1 MKVILTEKPSV
12 ARDIAKCLSINNKR
26 DGYFEGNGY
35 QITWAF
41 GHLVELKEPDE
52 YNPAWKRWSLE
63 ALPIIPEQFGL
74 KARGDASAQKQ
85 LNTIKQLFNAADE
98 IICATDA
105 GREGELIF
113 RYILTWAG
121 CLQKPFKRLWISSL
135 TDDAIRKGFD
145 SLKDGHV
152 YDGLYRAAKCR
163 SESDWIVGLNAT
175 RLYTLKF
182 GGQGG
187 LWTIGRVQT
196 PVLALIV
203 QKDSEISRFVA
214 KDFWELHALYRDTDF
229 HYIGGRFDHKADAEA
244 LLSQI
249 SGQDFKITEV
259 KGKRESIS
267 PPLLYDL
274 TDLQKDMSVRYG
286 LTADQTL
293 TSAQQLYEKKH
304 ITYPRTDSRCLS
316 GDMKSGMKPLLTKL
330 RTHFGPQIEPLDLDK
345 LALSSRIF
353 NDAKVSD
360 HHAIIPTTLLAG
372 SLSGPEVKVYEAIVQ
387 RFIAAFYPPCIKQ
400 ITTVLGSIHLPL
412 PQGEG
417 RGEGNTVDLSNEEP
431 SPKGEGWVR
440 GNQNKEKSLFK
451 SPHPSLLPEREGAYV
466 LKSTVLLGEGKIK
479 DESSTVKF
487 KTTGT
492 IIESS
497 GWQVLYKNEATY
509 QPDKTVKILPNF
521 VQGETG
527 PQQPSITQGKTT
539 PPKPYN
545 EASLLSI
552 MESAGKTCDDEQ
564 LKEALKEKGLGTP
577 ATRASIIEVL
587 IKRNYIQRQKKT
599 LLSTESGR
607 HLIAIIA
614 DDRLKS
620 AAMTGEWEAK
630 LKKIEHNDYDP
641 DRFMDEITRFTQ
653 KIKDQSDR
661 PLYDQSRLGDCP
673 LCGHP
678 VIEGRKGYGCSDWKA
693 GCQFV
698 LWKQV
703 YGLPVTSDMACQLL
717 QTNRTLHCYA
727 IKLNDEIF
735 NAQLTLNKQGETG
748 YIKAESGQRSAV
760 KEGLADC
767 PLCNGKIIE
776 TPKAYSCSEW
786 RNGCKMTI
794 WKTVAHKKITAAMA
808 KKLLN
813 KGETGLLKGFKSA
826 KGTEFEANLRLVEG
840 KVEMDFVGR

>member
-12 ARDIAKCLSINNKR
+12 ARDIARCLSISNKR

-52 YNPAWKRWSLE
+52 YNPSWKRWTLE
-63 ALPIIPEQFGL
+63 SLPIIPEQFGL

-85 LNTIKQLFNAADE
+85 LNTIKSLFKAADE

-113 RYILTWAG
+113 RYILSWTE
-121 CLQKPFKRLWISSL
+121 CVQKPFKRLWISSL
-135 TDDAIRKGFD
+135 TDDAIRQGFAK
-145 SLKDGHV
+145 LQDGHA

-182 GGQGG
+182 GQQGG

-203 QKDSEISRFVA
+203 QKDSEISNFVA
-214 KDFWELHALYRDTDF
+214 QDFWELHSLYRDADF
-229 HYIGGRFDHKADAEA
+229 QYVGGRFDHKADAEA

-249 SGQDFKITEV
+249 EGRDFQVTEV
-259 KGKRESIS
+259 KGKRETLS

-274 TDLQKDMSVRYG
+274 TDLQKDMSNRHG

-293 TSAQQLYEKKH
+293 SAAQQLYEKKH
-304 ITYPRTDSRCLS
+304 VTYPRTDSRYLTN
-316 GDMKSGMKPLLTKL
+316 DMKPGMKPLLAKL
-330 RTHFGPQIEPLDLDK
+330 RFKFERQIEPLDLDK
-345 LALSSRIF
+345 LVLNNRIF
-353 NDAKVSD
+353 NDAKVTD
-360 HHAIIPTTLLAG
+360 HHAIIPTTALPH
-372 SLSGPEVKVYEAIVQ
+372 SLSGNEAKVYEAIAL

-400 ITTVLGSIHLPL
+400 ITTVLGEIRPPL
-412 PQGEG
+412 PQGQLAWMQEVEQRRSSCREG
-417 RGEGNTVDLSNEEP
+417 RGEGI
-431 SPKGEGWVR
+431 
-440 GNQNKEKSLFK
+440 
-451 SPHPSLLPEREGAYV
+451 
-466 LKSTVLLGEGKIK
+466 LKSQ
-479 DESSTVKF
+479 SSTVKF

-492 IIESS
+492 MIEAP
-497 GWQVLYKNEATY
+497 GWQVLFKNDAPS
-509 QPDKTVKILPNF
+509 QSDKTQKILPNF
-521 VQGETG
+521 KKGETG
-527 PQQPSITQGKTT
+527 PQQPSINQGKTT

-545 EASLLSI
+545 EASLLGI
-552 MESAGKTCDDEQ
+552 MESAGKTCEDEL

-587 IKRNYIQRQKKT
+587 IKRNYIQRQKKN

-607 HLIAIIA
+607 HLISIIA

-630 LKKIEHNDYDP
+630 LKKIEHNEYDP
-641 DRFMDEITRFTQ
+641 DRFMDEIIQFTQ
-653 KIKDQSDR
+653 KIKNESDL

-673 LCGHP
+673 LCGQP
-678 VIEGRKGYGCSDWKA
+678 IIEGRKGYGCSGWKA

-698 LWKQV
+698 LWKQI
-703 YGLPVTSDMACQLL
+703 YGVPVTRDMACQLL
-717 QTNRTLHCYA
+717 QNSRTLHSYA
-727 IKLNDEIF
+727 IMINGEVF

-748 YIKAESGQRSAV
+748 FVKAEPSRRPVINEAI
-760 KEGLADC
+760 ADC
-767 PLCNGKIIE
+767 PLCNGKIVE
-776 TPKAYSCSEW
+776 TAKAYSCSEW
-786 RNGCKMTI
+786 RSGCKMTI
-794 WKTVAHKKITAAMA
+794 WKTVAHKKITVAMA
-808 KKLLN
+808 KKLLDS
-813 KGETGLLKGFKSA
+813 GETGMLKGFKSS
-826 KGTEFEANLRLVEG
+826 KGTGFEANLKLVEG
-840 KVEMDFVGR
+840 KVEMEFSGR

>member
-12 ARDIAKCLSINNKR
+12 ARDIAKCLSINTKH

-52 YNPAWKRWSLE
+52 YNQAWKRWSLE
-63 ALPIIPEQFGL
+63 SLPIIPEQFGL

-85 LNTIKQLFNAADE
+85 LNTIKRLFKAADE

-113 RYILTWAG
+113 RYILSWAG
-121 CLQKPFKRLWISSL
+121 CVQKPFKRLWISSL
-135 TDDAIRKGFD
+135 TDDSIRNGFAK
-145 SLKDGHV
+145 LQDGHA

-182 GGQGG
+182 GQQGS

-203 QKDSEISRFVA
+203 QKDSEISNFVA
-214 KDFWELHALYRDTDF
+214 KDFWELHTLYRDADF
-229 HYIGGRFDHKADAEA
+229 QYVGGRFDSKADAEA

-249 SGQDFKITEV
+249 DGRDFRINEV
-259 KGKRESIS
+259 KGKRESLS

-274 TDLQKDMSVRYG
+274 TDLQKDMSIRYG

-293 TSAQQLYEKKH
+293 SCAQQLYEKKH
-304 ITYPRTDSRCLS
+304 VTYPRTDSRHLTS
-316 GDMKSGMKPLLTKL
+316 DMKPGMKPLLTKL
-330 RTHFGPQIEPLDLDK
+330 RSKFEQQIEPLDLDK
-345 LALSSRIF
+345 LTLSSRIF

-360 HHAIIPTTLLAG
+360 HHAIIPTTALPGA
-372 SLSGPEVKVYEAIVQ
+372 LSGYEAKVYEAIVQ

-400 ITTVLGSIHLPL
+400 ITTVLGS
-412 PQGEG
+412 
-417 RGEGNTVDLSNEEP
+417 V
-431 SPKGEGWVR
+431 
-440 GNQNKEKSLFK
+440 
-451 SPHPSLLPEREGAYV
+451 
-466 LKSTVLLGEGKIK
+466 STETAAA
-479 DESSTVKF
+479 EVKF

-492 IIESS
+492 IIESP
-497 GWQVLYKNEATY
+497 GWQVLYKNDALK
-509 QPDKTVKILPNF
+509 QPDKELKILPNF

-527 PQQPSITQGKTT
+527 PQQPSINQGKTT

-599 LLSTESGR
+599 LTSTESGR
-607 HLIAIIA
+607 HLISIIA

-630 LKKIEHNDYDP
+630 LKKIEHYDYDP
-641 DRFMDEITRFTQ
+641 DQFMDEIIQFTQ
-653 KIKDQSDR
+653 KIKDESDR

-673 LCGHP
+673 MCGQP
-678 VIEGRKGYGCSDWKA
+678 IIEGRKGYGCSAWKA

-703 YGLPVTSDMACQLL
+703 YGVPVTRDMACQLL
-717 QTNRTLHCYA
+717 QSNRTLHTYA
-727 IKLNDEIF
+727 IKLNDEVF

-748 YIKAESGQRSAV
+748 YIKADSRQRPAV
-760 KEGLADC
+760 KEAIADC

-808 KKLLN
+808 KKLLSN
-813 KGETGLLKGFKSA
+813 GETGMLKGFKSA
-826 KGTEFEANLRLVEG
+826 KGTEFEASLKLVDG
-840 KVEMDFVGR
+840 KVEMDFSGR

>member
-1 MKVILTEKPSV
+1 MKVILAEKPSV
-12 ARDIAKCLSINNKR
+12 ARDIAKCLGINNKR

-52 YNPAWKRWSLE
+52 YNKAWKRWSLE
-63 ALPIIPEQFGL
+63 SLPIIPEQFGL

-85 LNTIKQLFNAADE
+85 LNTIKHLFKAADE

-113 RYILTWAG
+113 RYILSWAG
-121 CLQKPFKRLWISSL
+121 CVHKPFKRLWISSL
-135 TDDAIRKGFD
+135 TDDSIRNGFAK
-145 SLKDGHV
+145 LQEGHA

-182 GGQGG
+182 GQQGS

-203 QKDSEISRFVA
+203 QKDAEISNFIP
-214 KDFWELHALYRDTDF
+214 KDFWELHTLYRGADF
-229 HYIGGRFDHKADAEA
+229 QYVGGRFDNKIDAET
-244 LLSQI
+244 LLGQI
-249 SGQDFKITEV
+249 AGRDFRVTEI
-259 KGKRESIS
+259 KGKKETLS

-274 TDLQKDMSVRYG
+274 TDLQKDMSIRYG

-293 TSAQQLYEKKH
+293 VAAQELYEKKH
-304 ITYPRTDSRCLS
+304 VTYPRTDSRYLTN
-316 GDMKSGMKPLLTKL
+316 DMKPGMKPLLTKL
-330 RTHFGPQIEPLDLDK
+330 RAKFEQQIEPIDLDK
-345 LALSSRIF
+345 LTLSSRIF

-360 HHAIIPTTLLAG
+360 HHAIIPTTALPG
-372 SLSGPEVKVYEAIVQ
+372 SLSGHEAKVYDAIVL

-400 ITTVLGSIHLPL
+400 ITTVLGSIV
-412 PQGEG
+412 GEAL
-417 RGEGNTVDLSNEEP
+417 V
-431 SPKGEGWVR
+431 
-440 GNQNKEKSLFK
+440 
-451 SPHPSLLPEREGAYV
+451 
-466 LKSTVLLGEGKIK
+466 STSAAKAAPTIN
-479 DESSTVKF
+479 F

-492 IIESS
+492 IIESP
-497 GWQVLYKNEATY
+497 GWQVLYKSDAVN
-509 QPDKTVKILPNF
+509 PSDKEPKILPNF
-521 VQGETG
+521 VKGETG
-527 PQQPSITQGKTT
+527 PQQPSINQGKTT

-545 EASLLSI
+545 EATLLSI

-587 IKRNYIQRQKKT
+587 IKRNYIQRQKKN
-599 LLSTESGR
+599 LVSTESGR
-607 HLIAIIA
+607 HLISIIA

-630 LKKIEHNDYDP
+630 LKQIEHNAYDP
-641 DRFMDEITRFTQ
+641 DQFMAEIIRFTR
-653 KIKDQSDR
+653 KIKDESDR

-703 YGLPVTSDMACQLL
+703 YGVPVTKDMACQLL
-717 QTNRTLHCYA
+717 QNARTVHSYA
-727 IKLNDEIF
+727 IKADDEVF
-735 NAQLTLNKQGETG
+735 DAQLTLNKQGETG
-748 YIKAESGQRSAV
+748 YVKAGPGQGRAL
-760 KEGLADC
+760 KEALGDC

-786 RNGCKMTI
+786 RNGCKMAI

-808 KKLLN
+808 KKLLHN
-813 KGETGLLKGFKSA
+813 GETGMLKGFKSG
-826 KGTEFEANLRLVEG
+826 KGAEFEANLKLVDG
-840 KVEMDFVGR
+840 KVEMTFADR

>member
-12 ARDIAKCLSINNKR
+12 ARDIAKCLSISNKR

-63 ALPIIPEQFGL
+63 SLPIIPEQFGL

-85 LNTIKQLFNAADE
+85 LNTIKHLFKAADE

-113 RYILTWAG
+113 RYILSWAE

-135 TDDAIRKGFD
+135 TDDAIRKGFAT
-145 SLKDGHV
+145 LQEGHA

-182 GGQGG
+182 GQQGG

-203 QKDSEISRFVA
+203 QKDSDIAGFIP
-214 KDFWELHALYRDTDF
+214 KDFWELHTLYRDADF
-229 HYIGGRFDHKADAEA
+229 QYVGGRFDHKAGAEA
-244 LLSQI
+244 RLSQI
-249 SGQDFKITEV
+249 SDRDFRITEV
-259 KGKRESIS
+259 KGKKETLS

-274 TDLQKDMSVRYG
+274 TDLQKDMSIRYG

-293 TSAQQLYEKKH
+293 SAAQQLYEKKH
-304 ITYPRTDSRCLS
+304 VTYPRTDSRCLTN
-316 GDMKSGMKPLLTKL
+316 DMKPGMKPLLMKL
-330 RTHFGPQIEPLDLDK
+330 RSRFEQQIEPIDLDK
-345 LALSSRIF
+345 LTLGSRLF
-353 NDAKVSD
+353 NDAKVTD
-360 HHAIIPTTLLAG
+360 HHAIIPTTALPG
-372 SLSGPEVKVYEAIVQ
+372 SLSGNEAKVYEAIVQ

-400 ITTVLGSIHLPL
+400 ITTVLGEVCPPL
-412 PQGEG
+412 QSGEG
-417 RGEGNTVDLSNEEP
+417 RGEGGL
-431 SPKGEGWVR
+431 KG
-440 GNQNKEKSLFK
+440 
-451 SPHPSLLPEREGAYV
+451 
-466 LKSTVLLGEGKIK
+466 
-479 DESSTVKF
+479 ESSTVKF

-492 IIESS
+492 IIESP
-497 GWQVLYKNEATY
+497 GWQVLYKNDASKTS
-509 QPDKTVKILPNF
+509 DKESKILPNF

-527 PQQPSITQGKTT
+527 PHQPSINQGKTT

-587 IKRNYIQRQKKT
+587 IRRNYIQRQKKT
-599 LLSTESGR
+599 LISTESGR
-607 HLIAIIA
+607 HLISIIA

-630 LKKIEHNDYDP
+630 LKKIEHNDYDA
-641 DRFMDEITRFTQ
+641 DQFMTEIIRFTQ
-653 KIKDQSDR
+653 KIKDESDR

-673 LCGHP
+673 LCQKP

-698 LWKQV
+698 LWKEM
-703 YGLPVTSDMACQLL
+703 YGVPVTRDMACQLL
-717 QTNRTLHCYA
+717 QNSRTLHSYA
-727 IKLNDEIF
+727 VKLDDEVF
-735 NAQLTLNKQGETG
+735 NAQLTLNKLGETG
-748 YIKAESGQRSAV
+748 YVKAESGKRSVV
-760 KEGLADC
+760 KEAIADC

-776 TPKAYSCSEW
+776 TVKAYSCSEW
-786 RNGCKMTI
+786 RNGCKMAI

-808 KKLLN
+808 KKILS
-813 KGETGLLKGFKSA
+813 KGETGILKGFKSA
-826 KGTEFEANLRLVEG
+826 KGTEFDANLKLVDG
-840 KVEMDFVGR
+840 KVEMDFSGS

>member
-1 MKVILTEKPSV
+1 MKVILAEKPSV

-63 ALPIIPEQFGL
+63 SLPIIPEQFGL

-85 LNTIKQLFNAADE
+85 LSTIKRLFKAADE

-113 RYILTWAG
+113 RYILSWSG

-135 TDDAIRKGFD
+135 TDDAIRKGFAK
-145 SLKDGHV
+145 LQEGRA

-182 GGQGG
+182 GGQGS

-203 QKDSEISRFVA
+203 QKDLDISSFIP
-214 KDFWELHALYRDTDF
+214 KDFWELHTLYRDADF
-229 HYIGGRFDHKADAEA
+229 QYAGGRFDNKTDAEA

-249 SGQDFKITEV
+249 EGADFKITEV
-259 KGKRESIS
+259 KGKKETLS

-274 TDLQKDMSVRYG
+274 TDLQKDMSIRYG

-293 TSAQQLYEKKH
+293 SAAQQLYEKKH
-304 ITYPRTDSRCLS
+304 VTYPRTDSRFLTN
-316 GDMKSGMKPLLTKL
+316 DMKPGMKPLLTKL
-330 RTHFGPQIEPLDLDK
+330 RAKFEQQIEPLDLDK
-345 LALSSRIF
+345 LTLSSRLF
-353 NDAKVSD
+353 NDAKVTD
-360 HHAIIPTTLLAG
+360 HHAIIPTTALPG
-372 SLSGPEVKVYEAIVQ
+372 TLSGNEAKVYEAIVQ

-400 ITTVLGSIHLPL
+400 ITTVLGEVC
-412 PQGEG
+412 GEVAP
-417 RGEGNTVDLSNEEP
+417 T
-431 SPKGEGWVR
+431 
-440 GNQNKEKSLFK
+440 
-451 SPHPSLLPEREGAYV
+451 
-466 LKSTVLLGEGKIK
+466 
-479 DESSTVKF
+479 TVKF

-492 IIESS
+492 IIESP
-497 GWQVLYKNEATY
+497 GWQVLYKNEASS
-509 QPDKTVKILPNF
+509 QSDKTQKILPNF
-521 VQGETG
+521 VKGETG
-527 PQQPSITQGKTT
+527 PQQPSINQGKTT

-599 LLSTESGR
+599 LVSTESGR
-607 HLIAIIA
+607 HLISIIA

-641 DRFMDEITRFTQ
+641 DQFMAEIIQFTQ
-653 KIKDQSDR
+653 KIKDESDK

-673 LCGHP
+673 LCGQP

-693 GCQFV
+693 GCRFV
-698 LWKQV
+698 LWKEM
-703 YGLPVTSDMACQLL
+703 YGVPVSRDMACQLL
-717 QTNRTLHCYA
+717 QNSRTLNSYA
-727 IKLNDEIF
+727 IKPNDEVF
-735 NAQLTLNKQGETG
+735 DAQLTLNQQGETG
-748 YIKAESGQRSAV
+748 YVKAESGKRPVA
-760 KEGLADC
+760 KEAIADC

-776 TPKAYSCSEW
+776 TVKAYSCSEW
-786 RNGCKMTI
+786 RNGCKMAI
-794 WKTVAHKKITAAMA
+794 WKNVAHKKITVAMA
-808 KKLLN
+808 KKLLSN
-813 KGETGLLKGFKSA
+813 GETGLLKGFKSA
-826 KGTEFEANLRLVEG
+826 KGAEFEANLKLVEG
-840 KVEMDFVGR
+840 KVEMEFGRR

>member
-12 ARDIAKCLSINNKR
+12 ARDIAKCLNISNKR

-52 YNPAWKRWSLE
+52 YNKAWKRWSLE
-63 ALPIIPEQFGL
+63 SLPIIPEQFGL
-74 KARGDASAQKQ
+74 KARGDAQAQKQ
-85 LNTIKQLFNAADE
+85 LNTIKRLFKAADE

-113 RYILTWAG
+113 RYILSWAECG
-121 CLQKPFKRLWISSL
+121 QKPFKRLWISSL
-135 TDDAIRKGFD
+135 TDDAIRKGFAA
-145 SLKDGHV
+145 LQEGHA

-203 QKDSEISRFVA
+203 QKDAEISSFVA
-214 KDFWELHALYRDTDF
+214 KDFWELRALYRDVDF
-229 HYIGGRFDHKADAEA
+229 QHVGGRFDQKADAEI
-244 LLSQI
+244 LLSRI
-249 SGQDFKITEV
+249 TGQDFQITEV
-259 KGKRESIS
+259 KGKKETLS

-274 TDLQKDMSVRYG
+274 TDLQKDMSIRHG
-286 LTADQTL
+286 LTAEQTL
-293 TSAQQLYEKKH
+293 SAAQQLYEKKH
-304 ITYPRTDSRCLS
+304 VTYPRTDSRYLTS
-316 GDMKSGMKPLLTKL
+316 DMKPGMKPLLTKL
-330 RTHFGPQIEPLDLDK
+330 RAKFEQQIEPLDLDK
-345 LALSSRIF
+345 LTLSGRLF

-360 HHAIIPTTLLAG
+360 HHAIIPTTALPGA
-372 SLSGPEVKVYEAIVQ
+372 LSGNEAKVFEAIAL

-400 ITTVLGSIHLPL
+400 ITTVLGEVS
-412 PQGEG
+412 
-417 RGEGNTVDLSNEEP
+417 
-431 SPKGEGWVR
+431 
-440 GNQNKEKSLFK
+440 
-451 SPHPSLLPEREGAYV
+451 GAAA
-466 LKSTVLLGEGKIK
+466 T
-479 DESSTVKF
+479 TVKF
-487 KTTGT
+487 KTIGT
-492 IIESS
+492 MIESP
-497 GWQVLYKNEATY
+497 GWQVLYKSDASS
-509 QPDKTVKILPNF
+509 QSDKTQKILPNF
-521 VQGETG
+521 VKGETG

-607 HLIAIIA
+607 HLISIIA

-641 DRFMDEITRFTQ
+641 DRFMAEIIQFTRN
-653 KIKDQSDR
+653 IKDQSDR

-693 GCQFV
+693 GCKFV
-698 LWKQV
+698 LWKEMLGV
-703 YGLPVTSDMACQLL
+703 PVNRDMACQLL
-717 QTNRTLHCYA
+717 QTGRTLHSYA
-727 IKLNDEIF
+727 VKPGDDVF
-735 NAQLTLNKQGETG
+735 YAQLTLGKQGETG
-748 YIKAESGQRSAV
+748 YIKAEPVQRAAV
-760 KEGLADC
+760 TEAIADC

-776 TPKAYSCSEW
+776 TAKAYSCSEW
-786 RNGCKMTI
+786 RNGCKMAI
-794 WKTVAHKKITAAMA
+794 WKTVAHKKITPAMA
-808 KKLLN
+808 KKLLS
-813 KGETGLLKGFKSA
+813 KGETGLLKGFKSG
-826 KGTEFEANLRLVEG
+826 KGKEFEANLKLVEG
-840 KVEMDFVGR
+840 KVEMDFSVPE

>member
-12 ARDIAKCLSINNKR
+12 ARDIAKCLNINNKR

-63 ALPIIPEQFGL
+63 SLPIIPEQFGL

-85 LNTIKQLFNAADE
+85 LNTIKQLFKAADE

-113 RYILTWAG
+113 RYILSWAG

-145 SLKDGHV
+145 GLKDGHI

-203 QKDSEISRFVA
+203 QKDAEISNFVP

-229 HYIGGRFDHKADAEA
+229 HYIGGRFDHKVDAEA
-244 LLSQI
+244 LLSQVL
-249 SGQDFKITEV
+249 GQDFKITEV

-372 SLSGPEVKVYEAIVQ
+372 SLSGHETKVYEAIVQ

-412 PQGEG
+412 P
-417 RGEGNTVDLSNEEP
+417 RAEE
-431 SPKGEGWVR
+431 E
-440 GNQNKEKSLFK
+440 
-451 SPHPSLLPEREGAYV
+451 
-466 LKSTVLLGEGKIK
+466 IK

-813 KGETGLLKGFKSA
+813 EGETGLLKGFKSA

>member
-1 MKVILTEKPSV
+1 MPKSGNDVLMKVILTEKPSV
-12 ARDIAKCLSINNKR
+12 ARDIAKCLGVNNKR
-26 DGYFEGNGY
+26 DGYFEGSGY

-63 ALPIIPEQFGL
+63 SLPIIPEQFGL

-85 LNTIKQLFNAADE
+85 LNVIKRLFKAADE

-113 RYILTWAG
+113 RYILSWSG
-121 CLQKPFKRLWISSL
+121 CVQKPFKRLWISSL
-135 TDDAIRKGFD
+135 TDDAIRGGFAK
-145 SLKDGHV
+145 LQEGHA

-182 GGQGG
+182 GQQRS

-203 QKDSEISRFVA
+203 QKDLEIGSFVP
-214 KDFWELHALYRDTDF
+214 KDFWELHTLYRDVDF
-229 HYIGGRFDHKADAEA
+229 QYAGGRFDNKADAEA
-244 LLSQI
+244 LFSQI
-249 SGQDFKITEV
+249 TDRDFRVDSV
-259 KGKRESIS
+259 KGKRESLS

-274 TDLQKDMSVRYG
+274 TDLQKDMSIRHG

-293 TSAQQLYEKKH
+293 SCAQQLYEKKH
-304 ITYPRTDSRCLS
+304 ITYPRTDSRYLTN
-316 GDMKSGMKPLLTKL
+316 DMKAGMKPLLAKL
-330 RTHFGPQIEPLDLDK
+330 STNFGAQIEPLDLDK
-345 LALSSRIF
+345 LAQSGRIF
-353 NDAKVSD
+353 NDGKVTD
-360 HHAIIPTTLLAG
+360 HHAIIPTTALPG
-372 SLSGPEVKVYEAIVQ
+372 SLSGHEAKVYEAVVL

-400 ITTVLGSIHLPL
+400 ITTVLGSVCGSGFSRP
-412 PQGEG
+412 
-417 RGEGNTVDLSNEEP
+417 VNE
-431 SPKGEGWVR
+431 PKEA
-440 GNQNKEKSLFK
+440 E
-451 SPHPSLLPEREGAYV
+451 AA
-466 LKSTVLLGEGKIK
+466 TAI
-479 DESSTVKF
+479 KF

-492 IIESS
+492 IIESP
-497 GWQVLYKNEATY
+497 GWQVLYKNDALK
-509 QPDKTVKILPNF
+509 QSDKEPKILPNF
-521 VQGETG
+521 VEGETG
-527 PQQPSITQGKTT
+527 PHRPSVNQGKTT

-552 MESAGKTCDDEQ
+552 MESAGKTCDDEE

-599 LLSTESGR
+599 LTSTESGR
-607 HLIAIIA
+607 HLISIIA

-620 AAMTGEWEAK
+620 AAMTGDWEAK
-630 LKKIEHNDYDP
+630 LKKIEHNAYDP
-641 DRFMDEITRFTQ
+641 DRFMAEIIQFTQ
-653 KIKDQSDR
+653 KIKDESDR

-673 LCGHP
+673 LCGQP
-678 VIEGRKGYGCSDWKA
+678 IIEGRKGYGCSAWKS
-693 GCQFV
+693 GCRFV
-698 LWKQV
+698 LWKEM
-703 YGLPVTSDMACQLL
+703 YGVPVTPDMAGQLL
-717 QTNRTLHCYA
+717 QNGRTLHGYA
-727 IKLNDEIF
+727 IKVNDEVF

-748 YIKAESGQRSAV
+748 YSKAEPGRRPAV
-760 KEGLADC
+760 TEAIADC
-767 PLCNGKIIE
+767 PLCNGKIVE

-786 RNGCKMTI
+786 RNGCKMAI
-794 WKTVAHKKITAAMA
+794 WKIVAHKKITVAMA

-813 KGETGLLKGFKSA
+813 KGETGLLKGFKSG
-826 KGTEFEANLRLVEG
+826 KGAEFEANLKLVDG

>member
-12 ARDIAKCLSINNKR
+12 ARDIAKCLSINSKH

-52 YNPAWKRWSLE
+52 YNQAWKRWSLE
-63 ALPIIPEQFGL
+63 SLPIIPEQFGL

-85 LNTIKQLFNAADE
+85 LNTIKRLFKAADE

-113 RYILTWAG
+113 RYILSWAG
-121 CLQKPFKRLWISSL
+121 CVHKPFKRLWISSL
-135 TDDAIRKGFD
+135 TDDSIRKGFAA
-145 SLKDGHV
+145 LQNGHA

-182 GGQGG
+182 GRQGS

-203 QKDSEISRFVA
+203 QKDAEISSFVP
-214 KDFWELHALYRDTDF
+214 KDFWELHTLYRDADF
-229 HYIGGRFDHKADAEA
+229 QYVGGRFDSKADAEA
-244 LLSQI
+244 LLNQI
-249 SGQDFKITEV
+249 VGRDFRINEV
-259 KGKRESIS
+259 KGKKETLS

-274 TDLQKDMSVRYG
+274 TDLQKDMSIRYG

-293 TSAQQLYEKKH
+293 SCVQQLYEKKH
-304 ITYPRTDSRCLS
+304 VTYPRTDSRYLTN
-316 GDMKSGMKPLLTKL
+316 DMKPGMKPLLTKL
-330 RTHFGPQIEPLDLDK
+330 RSKFQGQIEPLDLDK
-345 LALSSRIF
+345 LVISSRLF

-360 HHAIIPTTLLAG
+360 HHAIIPTTALPGA
-372 SLSGPEVKVYEAIVQ
+372 LSGHEAKVYEAIVI

-400 ITTVLGSIHLPL
+400 VTTVLG
-412 PQGEG
+412 E
-417 RGEGNTVDLSNEEP
+417 VD
-431 SPKGEGWVR
+431 
-440 GNQNKEKSLFK
+440 
-451 SPHPSLLPEREGAYV
+451 
-466 LKSTVLLGEGKIK
+466 GK
-479 DESSTVKF
+479 VKF

-492 IIESS
+492 IIESP
-497 GWQVLYKNEATY
+497 GWQVLYKNDASK
-509 QPDKTVKILPNF
+509 PADKELKILPNF
-521 VQGETG
+521 VKGETG
-527 PQQPSITQGKTT
+527 PQQPSINQGKTT

-599 LLSTESGR
+599 LVSTELGR
-607 HLIAIIA
+607 HLISIIA

-620 AAMTGEWEAK
+620 AAMTGEWEGK
-630 LKKIEHNDYDP
+630 LKKIEHYDYDP
-641 DRFMDEITRFTQ
+641 DQFMAEIIQFTQ
-653 KIKDQSDR
+653 KIKDESDR

-673 LCGHP
+673 LCGQP
-678 VIEGRKGYGCSDWKA
+678 VIEGRKGYGCSAWKS

-703 YGLPVTSDMACQLL
+703 YGVAVTHDMASQLL
-717 QTNRTLHCYA
+717 QSNRTLNAYA
-727 IKLNDEIF
+727 IKLNDEVF

-748 YIKAESGQRSAV
+748 YIKAESAQRPAV
-760 KEGLADC
+760 TEAIADC

-808 KKLLN
+808 KKLLS

-826 KGTEFEANLRLVEG
+826 KGTEFEASLKLVDG
-840 KVEMDFVGR
+840 KVEMDFSGR

>member
-1 MKVILTEKPSV
+1 MKVILAEKPSV
-12 ARDIAKCLSINNKR
+12 ARDIAKCLRINSKH

-52 YNPAWKRWSLE
+52 YDKSWKRWSLE
-63 ALPIIPEQFGL
+63 SLPIIPEQFGL
-74 KARGDASAQKQ
+74 KAKGDASAQKQ
-85 LNTIKQLFNAADE
+85 LNTIKRLFKAADE

-113 RYILTWAG
+113 RYILTWSG
-121 CLQKPFKRLWISSL
+121 CLKKPFKRLWISSL
-135 TDDAIRKGFD
+135 TDDAIRNGFTK
-145 SLKDGHV
+145 LQEGHA

-182 GGQGG
+182 GGQGS

-203 QKDSEISRFVA
+203 QKDLDISSFVP
-214 KDFWELHALYRDTDF
+214 KDFWELHTLYRDTDF
-229 HYIGGRFDHKADAEA
+229 QYVGGRFDRKADAET

-249 SGQDFKITEV
+249 LERDFRVTEV
-259 KGKRESIS
+259 KGKKETLS

-274 TDLQKDMSVRYG
+274 TDLQKDMSIRYG

-293 TSAQQLYEKKH
+293 SAAQQLYEKKH
-304 ITYPRTDSRCLS
+304 ITYPRTDSRYLTN
-316 GDMKSGMKPLLTKL
+316 DMKPGMKPLLMKL
-330 RTHFGPQIEPLDLDK
+330 RAKFGQQIEPLELDK
-345 LALSSRIF
+345 LTLSSRIF
-353 NDAKVSD
+353 NDAKVTD
-360 HHAIIPTTLLAG
+360 HHAIIPTSALPGT
-372 SLSGPEVKVYEAIVQ
+372 LSGHEAKVFEAIVQ

-400 ITTVLGSIHLPL
+400 ITTVLGEVGG
-412 PQGEG
+412 GEA
-417 RGEGNTVDLSNEEP
+417 V
-431 SPKGEGWVR
+431 
-440 GNQNKEKSLFK
+440 
-451 SPHPSLLPEREGAYV
+451 H
-466 LKSTVLLGEGKIK
+466 I
-479 DESSTVKF
+479 TVKF

-492 IIESS
+492 IIEAP
-497 GWQVLYKNEATY
+497 GWQVLYKNDASS
-509 QPDKTVKILPNF
+509 QSDKTLKILPNF
-521 VQGETG
+521 VKGETG
-527 PQQPSITQGKTT
+527 PQQPSINQGKTT

-599 LLSTESGR
+599 LVSTESGR
-607 HLIAIIA
+607 HLISIIA

-641 DRFMDEITRFTQ
+641 DRFMAEIVQFTQ
-653 KIKDQSDR
+653 KIKDESDR

-673 LCGHP
+673 LCHKP

-698 LWKQV
+698 LWKQL
-703 YGLPVTSDMACQLL
+703 YGVPVTRDMACQLL
-717 QTNRTLHCYA
+717 QNHRTLQSYA
-727 IKLNDEIF
+727 IKPDDEVF

-748 YIKAESGQRSAV
+748 YIKAEPVPRPAI
-760 KEGLADC
+760 KEAIADC

-776 TPKAYSCSEW
+776 TAKAYSCSEW
-786 RNGCKMTI
+786 RNGCKMAI

-808 KKLLN
+808 KKLLS
-813 KGETGLLKGFKSA
+813 KGETGMLKGFKSG
-826 KGTEFEANLRLVEG
+826 KGTEFEANLKLVDG
-840 KVEMDFVGR
+840 KVEMVFGGR

>member
-63 ALPIIPEQFGL
+63 SLPIIPEQFGL

-85 LNTIKQLFNAADE
+85 LNTIKHLFKAADE

-113 RYILTWAG
+113 RYILSWTE
-121 CLQKPFKRLWISSL
+121 CLQKSFKRLWISSL
-135 TDDAIRKGFD
+135 TDDAIRKGFAQ
-145 SLKDGHV
+145 LQEGHA

-182 GGQGG
+182 GQQGG

-203 QKDSEISRFVA
+203 QKDLDISSFIP
-214 KDFWELHALYRDTDF
+214 KDFWELHALYRDADF
-229 HYIGGRFDHKADAEA
+229 QYVGGRFDNKADADA

-249 SGQDFKITEV
+249 AGRGFQITDV
-259 KGKRESIS
+259 KGKRETLS

-274 TDLQKDMSVRYG
+274 TDLQKDMSIRHG

-293 TSAQQLYEKKH
+293 TCTQQLYEKKH
-304 ITYPRTDSRCLS
+304 VTYPRTDSRCLTN
-316 GDMKSGMKPLLTKL
+316 DMKPGMKPLLTKL
-330 RTHFGPQIEPLDLDK
+330 RTNFGPQIEPLNLDK
-345 LALSSRIF
+345 LTLSSRIF
-353 NDAKVSD
+353 NDAKVTD
-360 HHAIIPTTLLAG
+360 HHAIIPTTILAG
-372 SLSGPEVKVYEAIVQ
+372 SLSGPEAKVYDAIVQ

-400 ITTVLGSIHLPL
+400 ITTVLGEVCS
-412 PQGEG
+412 G
-417 RGEGNTVDLSNEEP
+417 DLS
-431 SPKGEGWVR
+431 
-440 GNQNKEKSLFK
+440 
-451 SPHPSLLPEREGAYV
+451 HP
-466 LKSTVLLGEGKIK
+466 TTI
-479 DESSTVKF
+479 KF

-492 IIESS
+492 IIESP
-497 GWQVLYKNEATY
+497 GWQVLYKNDASS
-509 QPDKTVKILPNF
+509 QSDKTQKILPNF
-521 VQGETG
+521 VKGETG
-527 PQQPSITQGKTT
+527 LHQPSTNQGKTT

-587 IKRNYIQRQKKT
+587 IKRNYIQRQKKK

-607 HLIAIIA
+607 HLISIIA

-620 AAMTGEWEAK
+620 AAMT
-630 LKKIEHNDYDP
+630 
-641 DRFMDEITRFTQ
+641 
-653 KIKDQSDR
+653 
-661 PLYDQSRLGDCP
+661 
-673 LCGHP
+673 
-678 VIEGRKGYGCSDWKA
+678 
-693 GCQFV
+693 
-698 LWKQV
+698 
-703 YGLPVTSDMACQLL
+703 
-717 QTNRTLHCYA
+717 
-727 IKLNDEIF
+727 
-735 NAQLTLNKQGETG
+735 
-748 YIKAESGQRSAV
+748 
-760 KEGLADC
+760 
-767 PLCNGKIIE
+767 
-776 TPKAYSCSEW
+776 
-786 RNGCKMTI
+786 
-794 WKTVAHKKITAAMA
+794 
-808 KKLLN
+808 
-813 KGETGLLKGFKSA
+813 
-826 KGTEFEANLRLVEG
+826 
-840 KVEMDFVGR
+840 

>member
-12 ARDIAKCLSINNKR
+12 ARDIAKCLSINNKH

-52 YNPAWKRWSLE
+52 YDPAWKRWTLE
-63 ALPIIPEQFGL
+63 SLPIIPEQFGL

-85 LNTIKQLFNAADE
+85 LNTIKHLFKAADE

-113 RYILTWAG
+113 RYILSWTE
-121 CLQKPFKRLWISSL
+121 CVQKPLKRLWISSL
-135 TDDAIRKGFD
+135 TDDAIRKGFAR
-145 SLKDGHV
+145 LQEGHA

-182 GGQGG
+182 GQQGS

-203 QKDSEISRFVA
+203 QKDSEISNFVA
-214 KDFWELHALYRDTDF
+214 KDFWELHTLYRDADF
-229 HYIGGRFDHKADAEA
+229 QYVGGRFDHKVDAEV

-249 SGQDFKITEV
+249 EGRDFQVTEV
-259 KGKRESIS
+259 KGKKETLS

-274 TDLQKDMSVRYG
+274 TELQKDMSIRHG

-293 TSAQQLYEKKH
+293 SAAQQLYEKKH
-304 ITYPRTDSRCLS
+304 VTYPRTDSRFLTN
-316 GDMKSGMKPLLTKL
+316 DMKPGMKPLLTKL
-330 RTHFGPQIEPLDLDK
+330 STKFGQQVEPLDLDK

-353 NDAKVSD
+353 NDAKVTD
-360 HHAIIPTTLLAG
+360 HHAIIPTTALPG
-372 SLSGPEVKVYEAIVQ
+372 SLSGHEAKVYEAIAL

-400 ITTVLGSIHLPL
+400 ITTVLGSVGTETAI
-412 PQGEG
+412 
-417 RGEGNTVDLSNEEP
+417 
-431 SPKGEGWVR
+431 
-440 GNQNKEKSLFK
+440 
-451 SPHPSLLPEREGAYV
+451 
-466 LKSTVLLGEGKIK
+466 
-479 DESSTVKF
+479 TVKF

-492 IIESS
+492 MIEAP
-497 GWQVLYKNEATY
+497 GWQVLFKNDGAS
-509 QPDKTVKILPNF
+509 QPDKTQKILPNF
-521 VQGETG
+521 VEGETG
-527 PQQPSITQGKTT
+527 PQQPSINQGKTT

-545 EASLLSI
+545 EASLLGI

-564 LKEALKEKGLGTP
+564 VKEALKEKGLGTP

-587 IKRNYIQRQKKT
+587 IKRNYIQRQKKN

-607 HLIAIIA
+607 HLISIIA

-620 AAMTGEWEAK
+620 AAMTGEWEGK

-641 DRFMDEITRFTQ
+641 DQFMAEIIQFTQ
-653 KIKDQSDR
+653 KIKDESDR

-678 VIEGRKGYGCSDWKA
+678 VIEGRKGYGCGDWKA

-698 LWKQV
+698 LWKER
-703 YGLPVTSDMACQLL
+703 YGVPVTRDMACQLL
-717 QTNRTLHCYA
+717 QNSRTLNSYA
-727 IKLNDEIF
+727 IRLNDEVF

-748 YIKAESGQRSAV
+748 FVKAESSHRPAL
-760 KEGLADC
+760 KEAIADC

-776 TPKAYSCSEW
+776 TVKAYSCSEW

-794 WKTVAHKKITAAMA
+794 WKTVAQKKITTAMA
-808 KKLLN
+808 KKLLSN
-813 KGETGLLKGFKSA
+813 GETGTLKGFKSA
-826 KGTEFEANLRLVEG
+826 KGTEFEANLKLVEG
-840 KVEMDFVGR
+840 KVELDFSGRGNEKQAKDHSAPP

>member
-12 ARDIAKCLSINNKR
+12 ARDIAKCLNINAKR

-52 YNPAWKRWSLE
+52 YDKAWKRWSLE
-63 ALPIIPEQFGL
+63 SLPIIPEQFGL

-85 LNTIKQLFNAADE
+85 LNTIKKLFKSADE

-113 RYILTWAG
+113 RYILAWSG
-121 CLQKPFKRLWISSL
+121 CQHKPFKRLWISSL
-135 TDDAIRKGFD
+135 TDDAIRGGFTK
-145 SLKDGHV
+145 LQDGHA

-182 GGQGG
+182 GQQGS

-203 QKDSEISRFVA
+203 QKDAEISNFKP
-214 KDFWELHALYRDTDF
+214 KDFWELHTLYREADF
-229 HYIGGRFDHKADAEA
+229 QYVSGRFDNKADAEA

-249 SGQDFKITEV
+249 VARDFRITDV
-259 KGKRESIS
+259 KGKKETLS

-274 TDLQKDMSVRYG
+274 TDLQKDMSIRYG

-293 TSAQQLYEKKH
+293 SCAQQLYEKKH
-304 ITYPRTDSRCLS
+304 ITYPRTDSRYLS
-316 GDMKSGMKPLLTKL
+316 NDMKPGMKPLLAKL
-330 RTHFGPQIEPLDLDK
+330 RTKFEQQIEPLNLDK
-345 LALSSRIF
+345 LVLSSRIF

-360 HHAIIPTTLLAG
+360 HHAIIPTSALPG
-372 SLSGPEVKVYEAIVQ
+372 SLSGNEAKVYEAIAQ

-400 ITTVLGSIHLPL
+400 ITTVLGEVCGGGGCGDDFSRP
-412 PQGEG
+412 
-417 RGEGNTVDLSNEEP
+417 VNEAATEVAP
-431 SPKGEGWVR
+431 
-440 GNQNKEKSLFK
+440 
-451 SPHPSLLPEREGAYV
+451 A
-466 LKSTVLLGEGKIK
+466 
-479 DESSTVKF
+479 TVKF

-492 IIESS
+492 IIESP
-497 GWQVLYKNEATY
+497 GWQVLYKNDAPN
-509 QPDKTVKILPNF
+509 QSDKPQKILPNF
-521 VQGETG
+521 VKGETG
-527 PQQPSITQGKTT
+527 PQQPSINQGKTT

-599 LLSTESGR
+599 LVSTESGR
-607 HLIAIIA
+607 HLISIIA

-641 DRFMDEITRFTQ
+641 DLFMAEIIQFTQ

-661 PLYDQSRLGDCP
+661 PLYDPSRLGDCP
-673 LCGHP
+673 VCGHP

-698 LWKQV
+698 LWKEI
-703 YGLPVTSDMACQLL
+703 YGVPVSKDMASQLL
-717 QTNRTLHCYA
+717 QNGRTLQSYA
-727 IKLNDEIF
+727 IKQGDEVY
-735 NAQLTLNKQGETG
+735 NAQLTLNKQGEIG
-748 YIKAESGQRSAV
+748 YVKAEPRPSRPAV
-760 KEGLADC
+760 TEAIADC
-767 PLCNGKIIE
+767 PICNGKIIE
-776 TPKAYSCSEW
+776 TAKAYSCSEW

-808 KKLLN
+808 KKLLS
-813 KGETGLLKGFKSA
+813 KGETGILKGFKSG
-826 KGTEFEANLRLVEG
+826 KGTEFEANLKLVDG
-840 KVEMDFVGR
+840 KVEMAFGERQ

>member
-12 ARDIAKCLSINNKR
+12 ARDIAKCLNINNKR

-85 LNTIKQLFNAADE
+85 LNTIKQLFKAADE

-113 RYILTWAG
+113 RYILSWAG
-121 CLQKPFKRLWISSL
+121 CLHKPFKRLWISSL
-135 TDDAIRKGFD
+135 TDDAIRKGFN

-203 QKDSEISRFVA
+203 QKDSEISNFVP

-244 LLSQI
+244 LLSQVL
-249 SGQDFKITEV
+249 GRDFEITEV

-330 RTHFGPQIEPLDLDK
+330 GTHFGPQIEPLDLDK

-353 NDAKVSD
+353 NDAKVTD

-372 SLSGPEVKVYEAIVQ
+372 SLSDPEAKVYEAIVQ

-400 ITTVLGSIHLPL
+400 ITTVLGS
-412 PQGEG
+412 
-417 RGEGNTVDLSNEEP
+417 
-431 SPKGEGWVR
+431 VR
-440 GNQNKEKSLFK
+440 TETAVT
-451 SPHPSLLPEREGAYV
+451 E
-466 LKSTVLLGEGKIK
+466 
-479 DESSTVKF
+479 VKF

-492 IIESS
+492 IIESP

-509 QPDKTVKILPNF
+509 QPDKTLKILPNF

-641 DRFMDEITRFTQ
+641 DQFMDEIIRFTQ

-678 VIEGRKGYGCSDWKA
+678 VIEGRKGYGCSAWKA

-703 YGLPVTSDMACQLL
+703 YGLPVTPDMACQLL

-727 IKLNDEIF
+727 VKLNDEIF

-840 KVEMDFVGR
+840 KVEMDFAGR

>member
-12 ARDIAKCLSINNKR
+12 ARDIARCLSINNKR

-52 YNPAWKRWSLE
+52 YDPAWKRWTLE
-63 ALPIIPEQFGL
+63 SLPIIPEQFGL

-85 LNTIKQLFNAADE
+85 LNTIKHLFKAADE

-113 RYILTWAG
+113 RYILSWTE
-121 CLQKPFKRLWISSL
+121 CVKKPFKRLWISSL
-135 TDDAIRKGFD
+135 TDDAIRKGFAR
-145 SLKDGHV
+145 LQEGHA

-182 GGQGG
+182 GQQGS

-203 QKDSEISRFVA
+203 QKDSEISNFVA
-214 KDFWELHALYRDTDF
+214 KDFWELHSLYRDADF
-229 HYIGGRFDHKADAEA
+229 QYVGGRFDHKADAEV

-249 SGQDFKITEV
+249 EGRDFQIAEV
-259 KGKRESIS
+259 KGKKETFS

-274 TDLQKDMSVRYG
+274 TDLQKDMSVRHG

-293 TSAQQLYEKKH
+293 SATQQLYEKKH
-304 ITYPRTDSRCLS
+304 VTYPRTDSRYLTN
-316 GDMKSGMKPLLTKL
+316 DMKPGMKPLLTKL
-330 RTHFGPQIEPLDLDK
+330 RSKFEPQIELLDLDK
-345 LALSSRIF
+345 LTLGSRIF
-353 NDAKVSD
+353 NDAKVTD
-360 HHAIIPTTLLAG
+360 HHAIIPTTAVPG
-372 SLSGPEVKVYEAIVQ
+372 TLSGNEAKVYEAIVL

-400 ITTVLGSIHLPL
+400 ITTVLGSVGTETAI
-412 PQGEG
+412 
-417 RGEGNTVDLSNEEP
+417 
-431 SPKGEGWVR
+431 
-440 GNQNKEKSLFK
+440 
-451 SPHPSLLPEREGAYV
+451 
-466 LKSTVLLGEGKIK
+466 
-479 DESSTVKF
+479 TVKF

-492 IIESS
+492 MIESP
-497 GWQVLYKNEATY
+497 GWQMLFKNDASS
-509 QPDKTVKILPNF
+509 QPDKTQKILPNF
-521 VQGETG
+521 VKGETG

-552 MESAGKTCDDEQ
+552 MESAGKTCDDEE

-587 IKRNYIQRQKKT
+587 IKRNYIQRQKKN

-607 HLIAIIA
+607 HLISIIA

-641 DRFMDEITRFTQ
+641 DQFMAEIVQFTQ
-653 KIKDQSDR
+653 KIKDESDR

-678 VIEGRKGYGCSDWKA
+678 VIEGRKGYGCGDWKA

-698 LWKQV
+698 LWKEM
-703 YGLPVTSDMACQLL
+703 YGVPVTRDMACQLL
-717 QTNRTLHCYA
+717 QNSRTLNSYA
-727 IKLNDEIF
+727 IRLNDEVF
-735 NAQLTLNKQGETG
+735 NAQLTLNKQGEIG
-748 YIKAESGQRSAV
+748 FVKAELSHRPII
-760 KEGLADC
+760 KEALADC

-776 TPKAYSCSEW
+776 TVKAYSCSEW

-794 WKTVAHKKITAAMA
+794 WKTVAHK
-808 KKLLN
+808 
-813 KGETGLLKGFKSA
+813 
-826 KGTEFEANLRLVEG
+826 
-840 KVEMDFVGR
+840 

>member
-52 YNPAWKRWSLE
+52 YDPAWKRWTLE
-63 ALPIIPEQFGL
+63 SLPIIPEQFGL

-85 LNTIKQLFNAADE
+85 LNTIKHLFKAADE

-113 RYILTWAG
+113 RYILSWTE

-135 TDDAIRKGFD
+135 TDDAIRKGFAQ
-145 SLKDGHV
+145 LQEGHA

-182 GGQGG
+182 GQQGG

-203 QKDSEISRFVA
+203 QKDLDINSFIP
-214 KDFWELHALYRDTDF
+214 KDFWELHTLYRDADF
-229 HYIGGRFDHKADAEA
+229 QYVGGRFDNKADADA

-249 SGQDFKITEV
+249 AGRDFQITDV
-259 KGKRESIS
+259 KGKRETLS

-274 TDLQKDMSVRYG
+274 TDLQKDMSIRYG

-293 TSAQQLYEKKH
+293 TCTQQLYEKKH
-304 ITYPRTDSRCLS
+304 VTYPRTDSRCLTN
-316 GDMKSGMKPLLTKL
+316 DMKPGMKPLLTKL
-330 RTHFGPQIEPLDLDK
+330 RTNFGPQIESLNLDELT
-345 LALSSRIF
+345 LSSRIF
-353 NDAKVSD
+353 NDAKVTD
-360 HHAIIPTTLLAG
+360 HHAIIPTTILAG
-372 SLSGPEVKVYEAIVQ
+372 SLSGPEAKVYDAIVQ

-400 ITTVLGSIHLPL
+400 ITTVLGEVCS
-412 PQGEG
+412 G
-417 RGEGNTVDLSNEEP
+417 DLSRP
-431 SPKGEGWVR
+431 
-440 GNQNKEKSLFK
+440 
-451 SPHPSLLPEREGAYV
+451 
-466 LKSTVLLGEGKIK
+466 TTI
-479 DESSTVKF
+479 KF

-492 IIESS
+492 IIESP
-497 GWQVLYKNEATY
+497 GWQVLYKNDASS
-509 QPDKTVKILPNF
+509 QSDKTQKILPNF
-521 VQGETG
+521 VKGETG
-527 PQQPSITQGKTT
+527 PQQPSINQGKTT

-607 HLIAIIA
+607 HLISIIA

-620 AAMTGEWEAK
+620 AAMTGEWEGK
-630 LKKIEHNDYDP
+630 LKKIEHSDYDP
-641 DRFMDEITRFTQ
+641 DQFMAEIIQFTQ
-653 KIKDQSDR
+653 KIKDQSDQ

-673 LCGHP
+673 LCQKP
-678 VIEGRKGYGCSDWKA
+678 VMEGRKGYGCSDWKA

-703 YGLPVTSDMACQLL
+703 YGVPVTQDMVSQLL
-717 QTNRTLHCYA
+717 QNTRTLHTYA
-727 IKLNDEIF
+727 IKLNNEVF
-735 NAQLTLNKQGETG
+735 NAQLTLNKQGEIG
-748 YIKAESGQRSAV
+748 YIKAESVPRAAV
-760 KEGLADC
+760 KEAIADC

-776 TPKAYSCSEW
+776 TAKAYGCSEW

-808 KKLLN
+808 KKLLSN
-813 KGETGLLKGFKSA
+813 GETGLLKGFKSG
-826 KGTEFEANLRLVEG
+826 KGTEFEANLKLVDG
-840 KVEMDFVGR
+840 KVEMDFAGR